1 MKAYMY
7 VVRQFGNWSC
17 KVTIAP
23 EVDIDFWQHAERM
36 LLWKTRLP
44 LGIALEAV
52 EHFNEYENRNDQYI
66 SQIKQRADQNAGMN
80 KLHSFRKW
88 LDMCLKKKRGR
99 TTKDTGIGSKGG
111 GWKGEQLG
119 ESPEK
124 TLGKQKEYSKGAG
137 AIAGSASRCG
147 NESDQEVSDRL
158 AAAIRKASSGAAGQV
173 EHIQEGLAGEQMRMM
188 PVGQAGQSLSG
199 LGGQIA
205 LAADSCERSGQ
216 ARGVERAPAEALAA
230 AAQQAAA
237 ALQGRAL
244 LRGEAHAL
252 LDGTAPA
259 AAVPAMDKDAALQ
272 LASLQGL
279 IQLRSAVSKKASREA
294 GWPRRAKRALRCLRC
309 GSGEEQLHKAP
320 CAACGREACA
330 YCTACLTMGRSREC
344 ELLIIGGGAGSSRSS
359 IELPPPQ
366 QRLARWG
373 LSPAQSAAA
382 AAALYF
388 TEQPSRVGWIGP
400 LAATQNSFLLWA
412 VTGAG
417 KTEMVFPIVES
428 TLLRGGKALIA
439 TPRRDVVLELSP
451 RIKKAFPDFSV
462 VTLYGGSEQKWEQGD
477 ITLATT
483 HQLLRFNF
491 AFDLVIIDE
500 LDAFPYQNNPQLY
513 YAANKSCAPEGVK
526 ILLSA
531 TPPAELQQ
539 LARSGKLVHA
549 RVPVRFHRHPLPV
562 PVLLH
567 TLSVG
572 QMLDKLQLPRQ
583 LREAMLCS
591 YSRGAQ
597 LFVFVQRISQV
608 ERMAALLRQKLNI
621 SQVAGTSSQD
631 PERGD
636 KVQMFRAG
644 EIRILVT
651 TTILERGVTI
661 PRSDVFILDADGQL
675 FDEASLVQ
683 MAGRAGRS
691 SDDPNGRVVFCAKE
705 RTRPQMQAVKHIKK
719 MNRIARAKGY
729 FQNAAK

>member
-44 LGIALEAV
+44 LGIALEAA

-66 SQIKQRADQNAGMN
+66 SQSKQRADQNAGMN
-80 KLHSFRKW
+80 KLNSFRKW
-88 LDMCLKKKRGR
+88 LDIRLKKWRGG
-99 TTKDTGIGSKGG
+99 TTKDTGSGSEGG

-119 ESPEK
+119 KSLEK

-147 NESDQEVSDRL
+147 NESNQEVSDRL
-158 AAAIRKASSGAAGQV
+158 DAAIRKASSGVSGQV
-173 EHIQEGLAGEQMRMM
+173 EHIQEVLAGEQMRMM

-199 LGGQIA
+199 LGRQVA

-373 LSPAQSAAA
+373 LSHAQSAAA
-382 AAALYF
+382 AAALHF
-388 TEQPSRVGWIGP
+388 TEQPLRDALGGP
-400 LAATQNSFLLWA
+400 LATTQNSFLLWA

-428 TLLRGGKALIA
+428 TLLRGGRVLIA
-439 TPRRDVVLELSP
+439 TPRKDVVLELSP
-451 RIKKAFPDFSV
+451 RIRKAFPDCNV

-500 LDAFPYQNNPQLY
+500 LDAFPYLNDPQLH
-513 YAANKSCAPEGVK
+513 YAANKSCAPAGFK

-539 LARSGKLVHA
+539 LARRGKLGHA

-562 PVLLH
+562 PRLLR
-567 TLSVG
+567 TLSVAK
-572 QMLDKLQLPRQ
+572 MLEKRHLPHR
-583 LREAMLCS
+583 LRAELLCS
-591 YSRGAQ
+591 WQRGAQ

-608 ERMAALLRQKLNI
+608 ERLVLLLKAELGV
-621 SQVAGTSSQD
+621 SQVAGASSQD
-631 PERGD
+631 MERID
-636 KVQMFRAG
+636 KVQRFREG
-644 EIRILVT
+644 DIRILVT

-661 PRSDVFILDADGQL
+661 PRSDVFILDADGRL

-691 SDDPNGRVVFCAKE
+691 SHDPKGRVLFCAKE
-705 RTRPQMQAVKHIKK
+705 RTRPQIMAIRHIAK
-719 MNRIARAKGY
+719 MNRIAKTEGY
-729 FQNAAK
+729 LIKS